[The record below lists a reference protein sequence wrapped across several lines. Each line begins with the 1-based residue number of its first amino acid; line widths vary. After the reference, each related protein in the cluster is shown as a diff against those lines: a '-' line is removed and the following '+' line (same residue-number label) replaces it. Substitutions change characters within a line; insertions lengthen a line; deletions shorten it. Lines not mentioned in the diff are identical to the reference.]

1 MGTVAANLIGLGA
14 DLCAV
19 SRLAAARARHGQA
32 FLDKV
37 FTPAEQAE
45 CLGRGDPDA
54 SLAARWAA
62 KEAVSKAL
70 GCGIGAE
77 LALTSVEVVTDP
89 STGAPSI
96 RLDALGERTLRAR
109 GGRSILVSLSHD
121 GGMALATVALLS

>member
-1 MGTVAANLIGLGA
+1 METGAANLLGLGA
-14 DLCAV
+14 DLCSVA
-19 SRLAAARARHGQA
+19 RLATARARHGQA

-54 SLAARWAA
+54 SFAARWAA

-77 LALTSVEVVTDP
+77 LGLTSVEVATDP
-89 STGAPSI
+89 ATGAPSI

-109 GGRSILVSLSHD
+109 GGRRILVSLSHD
-121 GGMALATVALLS
+121 GGMALATAAVVS